1 MRLSLLLTALLV
13 ASLPHAAF
21 ADVFALRLQRMVGET
36 KPTVT
41 EEQWPAAETAFI
53 VCDVWDAH
61 HSLNAVKRLEEFA
74 PRMNE
79 VLKEARRRGATIIH
93 SPSDCMP
100 AYAEH
105 PARQRVLELP
115 AAAAPLP
122 GIDGWVSQLDT
133 EGSGPFSALYP
144 VDQSDG
150 GEDDDP
156 AEHAA
161 WAEKLA
167 AMGRNPG
174 MPWKMQSPLIEIDV
188 ERDYISDKGGEVWNV
203 LEARGI
209 EFVVLVGVHTNMCVI
224 GRPFGLRQMARQGKH
239 VVHMRDMTDCM
250 YNPTQWPRVDHF
262 TGNDLVTAYI
272 ERYVCPTITS
282 DQILGGEP
290 FRFAGDTRTT
300 RALPE
305 LPARDAAK
313 EWTQVAGGALLAGW
327 YRCAVQLPCAGSDD
341 ALSFE
346 VPKLLDVAG
355 VWIDGTP
362 LEGSPTGGYSIPASL
377 RVSGDPVWL
386 VMYIKTGARTNGCN
400 MSIHCGSASESL
412 SIPLYYTWQLRTD
425 EGDFS
430 RMPLPAKFGAAPDN
444 YFDFTE

>member
-1 MRLSLLLTALLV
+1 MRQSLLLPVLIV
-13 ASLPHAAF
+13 AILPHAAF
-21 ADVFALRLQRMVGET
+21 ADVFALRLQRMVDET

-61 HSLNAVKRLEEFA
+61 HSINAVKRLEEFA
-74 PRMNE
+74 PRMND

-93 SPSDCMP
+93 APSDCMP

-105 PARQRVLELP
+105 PARQRVLALP
-115 AAAAPLP
+115 AANAPLP
-122 GIDGWVSQLDT
+122 GIGGWVSRLPS
-133 EGSGPFSALYP
+133 EHGALYP

-161 WAEKLA
+161 WAEKLT

-174 MPWKMQSPLIEIDV
+174 MPWKTQSPLIDIDA
-188 ERDYISDKGGEVWNV
+188 ERDYISDAGGEVWNV

-209 EFVVLVGVHTNMCVI
+209 RNVVLVGVHTNMCVI
-224 GRPFGLRQMARQGKH
+224 GRPFGLRQMVRQGKQ
-239 VVHMRDMTDCM
+239 VVLMRDMTDCM
-250 YNPTQWPRVDHF
+250 YNPAQWPRVDHF

-290 FRFAGDTRTT
+290 FRFAGDTRTH

-305 LPARDAAK
+305 LPARNVAK
-313 EWTQVAGGALLAGW
+313 EWTPVAGGAMLAGW
-327 YRCAVQLPCAGSDD
+327 YRCAVQLPCAGSDG
-341 ALSFE
+341 ALRFG

-362 LEGSPTGGYSIPASL
+362 LESTSIGGYSIPASL
-377 RVSGDPVWL
+377 RASGDPVWL
-386 VMYIKTGARTNGCN
+386 VMRLAAESAEIGTAVEL
-400 MSIHCGSASESL
+400 HCGGRSAAVSL
-412 SIPLYYTWQLRTD
+412 PMEQTWQYRTD
-425 EGDFS
+425 DGDFS

-444 YFDFTE
+444 YFDLAE